1 MAEAKLLNEERIVAE
16 KVCCLFRTSERGD
29 WVGLGIIK
37 VRLRNRSIIGWNA
50 RTVFPMTRTG
60 VFNFLGEYGGT
71 RSTERTGQLY
81 VEYLERML
89 SDRISKKSSCYIPER
104 PDGSNLIGD
113 GSAKRTDV
121 N

>member
-1 MAEAKLLNEERIVAE
+1 MAEAKLLNEEGIVAE
-16 KVCCLFRTSERGD
+16 KVRCLFRTSERGD

-37 VRLRNRSIIGWNA
+37 VRIRNRSIRGWNA

-60 VFNFLGEYGGT
+60 ILRFVGVYGGT

-89 SDRISKKSSCYIPER
+89 SDRISKNPRSGTYPSDQTAP
-104 PDGSNLIGD
+104 
-113 GSAKRTDV
+113 T
-121 N
+121 